1 MSTYYNYVRR
11 GSEAQVDW
19 GKIGSEFSD
28 EITRISADRKSKK
41 DELEKLNLD
50 LIRSASEVQLPEQ
63 DYVRNLV
70 LNGTNEMKNLA
81 LMNKKLLERGVISPA
96 QYRMS
101 TENMKANVSSL
112 DKAAKQFGPVYQKSM
127 QRLNSGEMP
136 WLEQQQKE
144 NLFKYGN
151 LKDKTLYV
159 APDGNMYIT
168 DIDANGDPVADPSK
182 MMSVGTMAQGLGYE
196 MKKYNVQEELTKSVA
211 SIAPVVEI
219 LKKDGIL
226 STESAMNQKDY
237 ESTRDKYVDSMM
249 ADTNNLVSIMGDFIG
264 GYNRVDDKSK
274 AGGKNIFVDSNGNAS
289 VTDDQKKEVKDI
301 LTKLFDSMVKQD
313 ATATPIFAPASPR
326 RPKDEDED
334 EEDFGFVDLFNE
346 PVNYEGEE
354 MSAADAILSV
364 GSDIDDVDDLNL
376 VLRRIPGG
384 IKAQA
389 VDGPGF
395 DNKLILSAP
404 GLTPIT
410 VQEDD
415 DTALLDAIDNLRLQ
429 IYNATAAPSGGSG
442 NKGNKGVLDE

>member
-28 EITRISADRKSKK
+28 EITRISEDRKSKK

-289 VTDDQKKEVKDI
+289 ITDDQKKEVKDI

-313 ATATPIFAPASPR
+313 ATATPIFAPASSR
-326 RPKDEDED
+326 RPKDEDE
-334 EEDFGFVDLFNE
+334 EEDIGFVPLYDEFIGDE
-346 PVNYEGEE
+346 
-354 MSAADAILSV
+354 SAQDVILAI
-364 GSDIDDVDDLNL
+364 GSDIDDVDELNL
-376 VLRRIPGG
+376 ELRKLGVG
-384 IKAQA
+384 ITAQA
-389 VDGPGF
+389 VDGPGK

-410 VQEDD
+410 IDEDD

-429 IYNATAAPSGGSG
+429 IYNATAGASGGSG
-442 NKGNKGVLDE
+442 NTGNRGVLD